1 MKFLLPTLL
10 FMACLGFG
18 CTTENK
24 LASYGDVP
32 PASNVDPSLGSLAS
46 LTGTK
51 IYEQHDEEKSGKRS
65 KQSKKTTIENPIV
78 TPESGL
84 TGKVMV
90 YNARGRFVVLSFP
103 FGRLPALDTPLF
115 VYRNGLKSGEVK
127 ITGPQRDNNI
137 VADLVT
143 GEAQPGD
150 EVRDK

>member
-1 MKFLLPTLL
+1 M
-10 FMACLGFG
+10 
-18 CTTENK
+18 
-24 LASYGDVP
+24 
-32 PASNVDPSLGSLAS
+32 DPQLGSLAS

-51 IYEQHDEEKSGKRS
+51 IYEQREAEKSPKPTKES
-65 KQSKKTTIENPIV
+65 NETKAENPIV

-103 FGRLPALDTPLF
+103 IGRMPTLDTPLF